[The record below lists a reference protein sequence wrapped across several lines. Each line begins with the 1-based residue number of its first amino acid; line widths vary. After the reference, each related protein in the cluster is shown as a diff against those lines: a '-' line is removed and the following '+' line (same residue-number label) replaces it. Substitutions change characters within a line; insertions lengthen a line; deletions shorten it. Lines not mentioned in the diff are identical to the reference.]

1 MATVEQMIMVPRFK
15 RAFRAVRSQDDACIV
30 EPLWQTAPDVFEIFD
45 TVASALNSVEDISAA
60 VVGGKLINRRALSI
74 VMKSLEMQRSVTES
88 RQRFL
93 SCPRPSRQQNNK
105 NIGPT
110 EGHVRKVLRE
120 PLPWKR
126 RRAFN
131 WHKVLL

>member
-1 MATVEQMIMVPRFK
+1 MAPVEQMIMAPRSK
-15 RAFRAVRSQDDACIV
+15 RAFCVVGSQDDACIV
-30 EPLWQTAPDVFEIFD
+30 EPLWQTALDVFEIFD
-45 TVASALNSVEDISAA
+45 TVALNSVDDICAA

-74 VMKSLEMQRSVTES
+74 VIKSLEMQRSVTES

-93 SCPRPSRQQNNK
+93 SCPRPSHQQNNQ
-105 NIGPT
+105 NVEPT

-131 WHKVLL
+131 SHKVLL